1 MLAQRQHKVTT
12 VVTVGLAGLHYS
24 LTLATLN
31 TKETHNMTQIQDPV
45 TAFALAV
52 SLAINAPDDESSDRA
67 VALAEEIAMHLTPE
81 QVEQVKAQYEME
93 G

>member
-1 MLAQRQHKVTT
+1 
-12 VVTVGLAGLHYS
+12 
-24 LTLATLN
+24 
-31 TKETHNMTQIQDPV
+31 MTQPAQIQYPV
-45 TAFALAV
+45 TAFELAID
-52 SLAINAPDDESSDRA
+52 LAINAPDDESSDRA

>member
-1 MLAQRQHKVTT
+1 M
-12 VVTVGLAGLHYS
+12 VTVGLAGLQHS

-31 TKETHNMTQIQDPV
+31 TKRERHMTQIQDPV

>member
-1 MLAQRQHKVTT
+1 
-12 VVTVGLAGLHYS
+12 
-24 LTLATLN
+24 
-31 TKETHNMTQIQDPV
+31 MTQIKDPL

-52 SLAINAPDDESSDRA
+52 DLAITAPDAESSARA

>member
-1 MLAQRQHKVTT
+1 MAQIQ
-12 VVTVGLAGLHYS
+12 
-24 LTLATLN
+24 
-31 TKETHNMTQIQDPV
+31 EQQIQDPL

-52 SLAINAPDDESSDRA
+52 DLAINAPDDESSARA

-81 QVEQVKAQYEME
+81 QVAQVQAQYEME

>member
-1 MLAQRQHKVTT
+1 MTQR
-12 VVTVGLAGLHYS
+12 A
-24 LTLATLN
+24 
-31 TKETHNMTQIQDPV
+31 QIQDPV

-52 SLAINAPDDESSDRA
+52 DLAINAPDDESSDRA
-67 VALAEEIAMHLTPE
+67 TVLAEEIAMLLTPE

>member
-1 MLAQRQHKVTT
+1 
-12 VVTVGLAGLHYS
+12 
-24 LTLATLN
+24 
-31 TKETHNMTQIQDPV
+31 MTQRAQINDPL

-52 SLAINAPDDESSDRA
+52 DLAINAPDDESSARA

-81 QVEQVKAQYEME
+81 QVAQVQAQYEME

>member
-1 MLAQRQHKVTT
+1 MP
-12 VVTVGLAGLHYS
+12 
-24 LTLATLN
+24 
-31 TKETHNMTQIQDPV
+31 QIQEQRNGVPKDPV

-52 SLAINAPDDESSDRA
+52 DLAINAPDDERAARA

>member
-1 MLAQRQHKVTT
+1 MAQIK
-12 VVTVGLAGLHYS
+12 
-24 LTLATLN
+24 
-31 TKETHNMTQIQDPV
+31 DPL

-52 SLAINAPDDESSDRA
+52 DLAINAPDDERSARA

-81 QVEQVKAQYEME
+81 QVAQVQAQYEME